1 MNKLVVFCVML
12 LLSFSAC
19 QNSQPVS
26 EVSGN
31 AGQRDTANFT
41 RIQWSDTLIDFGT
54 IRMGDSIQVK
64 FQCTNTGNKP
74 LFLTGVRASCGC
86 TVPSYTESA
95 ILPGEK
101 GLVTAS
107 FNSNKS
113 HPGDIYKTVYVT
125 SNTPGGDNY
134 VLTFTGK
141 IVQPV
146 Q

>member
-1 MNKLVVFCVML
+1 ML
-12 LLSFSAC
+12 LISLYAC
-19 QNSQPVS
+19 QNRPAVS
-26 EVSGN
+26 ES
-31 AGQRDTANFT
+31 ASDAFQRDTSNFT
-41 RIQWSDTLIDFGT
+41 RILWSDTLIDFGT
-54 IRMGDSIQVK
+54 INMGDSIQVK

-86 TVPSYTESA
+86 TIPSYTESA

-101 GLVTAS
+101 GIVTAS

>member
-1 MNKLVVFCVML
+1 MKKVFF
-12 LLSFSAC
+12 FSAILFLTFHAC
-19 QNSQPVS
+19 RNNQSPAEAENNNS
-26 EVSGN
+26 
-31 AGQRDTANFT
+31 QRDTANFT

-54 IRMGDSIQVK
+54 IKMGDSVQVK
-64 FQCTNTGNKP
+64 FLCTNTGTKP

-86 TVPSYTESA
+86 TIPSYTESA

-101 GLVTAS
+101 GVVTAS

-125 SNTPGGDNY
+125 TNTPGGDNY

>member
-1 MNKLVVFCVML
+1 MNKLFFFCSML
-12 LLSFSAC
+12 LISLYAC
-19 QNSQPVS
+19 QNRPAVS
-26 EVSGN
+26 ES
-31 AGQRDTANFT
+31 ASDAFQRDTSNFT
-41 RIQWSDTLIDFGT
+41 RILWSDTLIDFGT
-54 IRMGDSIQVK
+54 INMGDSIQVK

-86 TVPSYTESA
+86 TIPSYTESA

-101 GLVTAS
+101 GIVTAS

>member
-1 MNKLVVFCVML
+1 MKKLFFFSAIL
-12 LLSFSAC
+12 LISFTAC
-19 QNSQPVS
+19 QNTQSDS
-26 EVSGN
+26 EVTGN
-31 AGQRDTANFT
+31 SALRDTANFT
-41 RIQWSDTLIDFGT
+41 RIQWLDTLIDFGT
-54 IRMGDSIQVK
+54 INMGDSIQVK

-113 HPGDIYKTVYVT
+113 HPGDIFKTVYVT
-125 SNTPGGDNY
+125 TNTPGGENY

>member
-1 MNKLVVFCVML
+1 MKKLFF
-12 LLSFSAC
+12 FSALLFLAFHAC
-19 QNSQPVS
+19 RNNQSSAENASNVS
-26 EVSGN
+26 
-31 AGQRDTANFT
+31 QRDTANFT

-54 IRMGDSIQVK
+54 IKMGDSVQVK
-64 FQCTNTGNKP
+64 FQCTNIGTKP

-86 TVPSYTESA
+86 TIPSYTKSA
-95 ILPGEK
+95 ILPGEN
-101 GLVTAS
+101 GIVTAS